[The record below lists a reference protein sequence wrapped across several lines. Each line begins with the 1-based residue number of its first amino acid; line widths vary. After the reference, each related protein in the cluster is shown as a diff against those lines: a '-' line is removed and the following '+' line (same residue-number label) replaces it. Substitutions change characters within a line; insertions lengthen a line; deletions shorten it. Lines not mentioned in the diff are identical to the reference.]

1 MFKKEIK
8 SINGELESKGLRK
21 ILKRS
26 KWSSGK
32 LEILEEVFMHCLQAY
47 IGSNNILSQ
56 FRIC

>member
-1 MFKKEIK
+1 MFKREIK
-8 SINGELESKGLRK
+8 STNGELESKGLRK

-32 LEILEEVFMHCLQAY
+32 LEILEEVFMHRLQAY